1 MIRTIL
7 LFLAA
12 LPLVS
17 CIGEDA
23 GGSAPEGPART
34 VLVWLGGDNDLTG
47 EVAQKIEALRRGWRP
62 TGGACLIYAD
72 SRRDGARLLRLRGG
86 CAAAPEP
93 YVETVAEY
101 GPENSASAEVF
112 GRVLRDVTAAY
123 PADGYGLVFFSHGS
137 GWLPAATLRKAA
149 GEAGS
154 ASASPASRSL
164 GRDDSVPEGGSAEME
179 LADFAGA
186 IPDGAL
192 DFILFESCF
201 SAGVEVAYALR
212 HKARY
217 LLVSS
222 AEMLSPGFAPVY
234 PTALPLLFDAS
245 RPTAD
250 ALAAF
255 GRAYMDYINTLDGA
269 FRSATLSLVDTSY
282 MDVLAA
288 RIREL
293 LGNSSH
299 RADISIGLQHFDRP
313 GSYGDIPA
321 VPRFFDFGQWAGR
334 IAGDEVNAVFGEQMK
349 RTVIWEESTERFL
362 PSQNGFEIRCHSG
375 LTVYVEQPELVKLNE
390 YYRRTAWYGAVWG
403 GN

>member
-1 MIRTIL
+1 
-7 LFLAA
+7 
-12 LPLVS
+12 
-17 CIGEDA
+17 
-23 GGSAPEGPART
+23 
-34 VLVWLGGDNDLTG
+34 
-47 EVAQKIEALRRGWRP
+47 
-62 TGGACLIYAD
+62 
-72 SRRDGARLLRLRGG
+72 
-86 CAAAPEP
+86 
-93 YVETVAEY
+93 
-101 GPENSASAEVF
+101 
-112 GRVLRDVTAAY
+112 
-123 PADGYGLVFFSHGS
+123 
-137 GWLPAATLRKAA
+137 
-149 GEAGS
+149 
-154 ASASPASRSL
+154 
-164 GRDDSVPEGGSAEME
+164 ME

-212 HKARY
+212 HKACY